1 MNRMDDPETLHRRAR
16 LRELT
21 TVTFDGQSSLLD
33 HIQQRTGKKPNQG
46 EMSYLHKDNSGRSFG
61 DKKAR
66 ALCEQ
71 IGLPRMWFSMPLGTC
86 LGMSDWD
93 KPEFQ
98 GPTPTTAPIDN
109 PQPSHNVISTG
120 HHAREDHA
128 PYHHDRS
135 TAKAFQ
141 ILGRKLAGLDGATK
155 RQAGFILSE
164 LVEDPGNH
172 AHLAE
177 LLDVALSNNR
187 AGKQHAA

>member
-1 MNRMDDPETLHRRAR
+1 METISERLKR
-16 LRELT
+16 LRKAKGLTQAELAKRAGFSSQSGIGNIENGTRGYGASIVAIARELDT
-21 TVTFDGQSSLLD
+21 TPEYLQLQAELPYEQSPA
-33 HIQQRTGKKPNQG
+33 Q
-46 EMSYLHKDNSGRSFG
+46 
-61 DKKAR
+61 
-66 ALCEQ
+66 
-71 IGLPRMWFSMPLGTC
+71 
-86 LGMSDWD
+86 
-93 KPEFQ
+93 
-98 GPTPTTAPIDN
+98 PTKI
-109 PQPSHNVISTG
+109 PSAIHDV
-120 HHAREDHA
+120 REDHA
-128 PYHHDRS
+128 PYHHDHS